1 VLRVS
6 GDEDQTTSGRRRR
19 PLSAAL
25 KATKDVIVDLSDVTF
40 ADPSVMLDLAILARR
55 LRLGGRMLRLQGQG
69 AQIQA
74 LIELVGLDRQP
85 AVAMDVPAGSG
96 S

>member
-1 VLRVS
+1 MLRVS
-6 GDEDQTTSGRRRR
+6 GDEDRTTSGRRRR

-40 ADPSVMLDLAILARR
+40 ADSSVMLDLAILARR
-55 LRLGGRMLRLQGQG
+55 LRLSGRMLRLRGQG

>member
-1 VLRVS
+1 MLRVS
-6 GDEDQTTSGRRRR
+6 GDEDRTTSGRRRR

-25 KATKDVIVDLSDVTF
+25 KATQDVIVDLSDLTF

-55 LRLGGRMLRLQGQG
+55 LRLGGRTLRLRGQG
-69 AQIQA
+69 PQVQA

-85 AVAMDVPAGSG
+85 AVAIELPARS
-96 S
+96 